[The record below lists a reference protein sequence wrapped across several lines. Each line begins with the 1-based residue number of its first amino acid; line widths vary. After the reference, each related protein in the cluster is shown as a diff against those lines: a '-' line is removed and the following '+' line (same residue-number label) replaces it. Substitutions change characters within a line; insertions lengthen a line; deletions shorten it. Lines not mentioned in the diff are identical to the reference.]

1 MTCPSNLS
9 SQEMEL
15 CSCIPNSSYCV
26 FRRKTGIDFDIEP
39 NPEPAVEIIIF
50 ESLTHRATPTRDV
63 NQMQFQSSNLVRNR
77 QIPVNGWTGWV
88 IGG

>member
-26 FRRKTGIDFDIEP
+26 FRRKTGNDFDIEP
-39 NPEPAVEIIIF
+39 GPEHAFEIFMLRSI
-50 ESLTHRATPTRDV
+50 A
-63 NQMQFQSSNLVRNR
+63 
-77 QIPVNGWTGWV
+77 
-88 IGG
+88 